1 MICVKLR
8 SANLPAKVTNLR
20 SNVAE
25 GLVDDKLKKKTK
37 QKEEKFLG
45 YNLIPKFVTDSKT

>member
-1 MICVKLR
+1 MIYVKLR
-8 SANLPAKVTNLR
+8 SANLPAKMTNLT

-25 GLVDDKLKKKTK
+25 GLVDDKLKKNN
-37 QKEEKFLG
+37 KEEKFLR

>member
-1 MICVKLR
+1 MIHVKLR

-25 GLVDDKLKKKTK
+25 GLVDDKFKKN
-37 QKEEKFLG
+37 EEGEISTL
-45 YNLIPKFVTDSKT
+45 